1 MNYLAHAYFSNNN
14 DYLLVGNFIADHIRG
29 NNLSVYH
36 QEIIKGIELHRKID
50 SFTDNHAAFKASKRL
65 FYNGFEKHS
74 GILIDIYLDHY
85 LANNFSDFSDIKL
98 NEFAKSTYTVY
109 ETNRSVLPESSNMF
123 LDYVIKNNIYE
134 AYAEIEGIERVLYHL
149 SHRIKHDTWLNNSIE
164 IFLSNKNELEN
175 NFEVIFNDAK
185 KEFLNKNVG

>member
-29 NNLSVYH
+29 NNLSAYH

-50 SFTDNHAAFKASKRL
+50 SFTDCHAAFKASKRL

-98 NEFAKSTYTVY
+98 NEFAKSTYSVY
-109 ETNRSVLPESSNMF
+109 EMNRSVLPESSNMF

-134 AYAEIEGIERVLYHL
+134 AYAEIEGIEKVLYHL

-164 IFLSNKNELEN
+164 IFLSNKSELEN